1 MREYSTSLG
10 GILSAMASAA
20 QPMGD
25 PYQVLKVTGEWNS
38 KTTEDY
44 IGMCKAEITGS
55 KEIQQDL
62 AYMAGQW
69 RDTVVREIG
78 RERYN
83 ELSEQLGGDL
93 AYAYMDYRV
102 EELMIDRL
110 VKERMPKSSA
120 DYIIRKAAESS
131 LLGLSQTLNRSPLAE
146 EIEARGEAAYRPK
159 GWEKGAGRVLGATAD
174 AVMMGGAGSWATLA
188 KFVGADVAISAVASR
203 FEPEKSPKLSVEQ
216 CISKGV
222 FGSERNVFTDFRKE
236 AATVQTGDSALI
248 VAANEQLKKK
258 IPVMNF
264 NFLEWMQTPKF
275 TPFQMSEKP
284 GHPEK
289 KNERAERY
297 KDVPLIVAPGQEEA
311 YLKHLEKY
319 KNATAVKSTKEST
332 QPEMEQREKV
342 EKEERQVVIPHEEEK
357 QEREAVQTNTNGWSG
372 LLGTL
377 GLEGLGDITGNLG
390 YVMAMLPDI
399 LLGAFTGKTQSLR
412 FGDNLLPIASIVAGL
427 FVRNPLLKMLLVGLG
442 GANLLNKAGH
452 EALGRPMPSADVH
465 TENQYRRY
473 PDEPLN
479 SRIVNPVLQGS
490 TLIATIDRVPCT
502 IQLTPTVAEAY
513 RAGALPLNTLANAVL
528 AKSDQLRHIALNSG
542 SVNTAAEIEFP
553 KLQEI
558 GGTLTLESNSNAN
571 NIAFPSLKKI
581 LGSCSVTTTDLKNDI
596 EFTNLESIGTDGA
609 DEQIKFEIEATNI
622 LCPKLKTINGKFDIA
637 TSSFMFGMEV
647 DKVSYPNVESISEN
661 LSITCPYS
669 DFGSNGILSI
679 DFSGLKS
686 VKGISI
692 SGQGDVTDF
701 SSFKYLFENNVLTGE
716 SQWSVKECGYN
727 PTFQEM
733 KDGKYKLAE

>member
-1 MREYSTSLG
+1 MDGIRHSRQFAEIERLVSDYFHCHLAPVMSKTQAFLTKKQGEEMREYSTSLG

-78 RERYN
+78 RERYD

-174 AVMMGGAGSWATLA
+174 TVMMGGVGSWATLA

-203 FEPEKSPKLSVEQ
+203 FEPEKPDTLSVEQ

-236 AATVQTGDSALI
+236 AATMQTGKSELI
-248 VAANEQLKKK
+248 TAANEQLKKK
-258 IPVMNF
+258 TPVVSF
-264 NFLEWMQTPKF
+264 NFSEWLQIRNH
-275 TPFQMSEKP
+275 TPFFWMTGQDEKEP
-284 GHPEK
+284 D
-289 KNERAERY
+289 RAERY
-297 KDVPLIVAPGQEEA
+297 KDVPLVVAPGREEA
-311 YLKHLEKY
+311 YLNDLAKKS
-319 KNATAVKSTKEST
+319 NVAAATPQKEST
-332 QPEMEQREKV
+332 ETEQREKV
-342 EKEERQVVIPHEEEK
+342 EKEERQTVIPHEEK
-357 QEREAVQTNTNGWSG
+357 TQEEPPVQTNTRGWSG
-372 LLGTL
+372 LFGTL

-452 EALGRPMPSADVH
+452 EALGRPMSSSAGH

-528 AKSDQLRHIALNSG
+528 AKSDQLNRIASQNY
-542 SVNTAAEIEFP
+542 
-553 KLQEI
+553 
-558 GGTLTLESNSNAN
+558 
-571 NIAFPSLKKI
+571 
-581 LGSCSVTTTDLKNDI
+581 D
-596 EFTNLESIGTDGA
+596 DGQR
-609 DEQIKFEIEATNI
+609 E
-622 LCPKLKTINGKFDIA
+622 TIVR
-637 TSSFMFGMEV
+637 TR
-647 DKVSYPNVESISEN
+647 
-661 LSITCPYS
+661 
-669 DFGSNGILSI
+669 GI
-679 DFSGLKS
+679 
-686 VKGISI
+686 
-692 SGQGDVTDF
+692 Q
-701 SSFKYLFENNVLTGE
+701 
-716 SQWSVKECGYN
+716 
-727 PTFQEM
+727 
-733 KDGKYKLAE
+733 

>member
-1 MREYSTSLG
+1 MDGIRHSRQFAEIERLVSDYFHCHLAPVMSKTQAFLTKKQGEEMREYSTSLG

-258 IPVMNF
+258 IPVLNF
-264 NFLEWMQTPKF
+264 DFSGWMHSWNNN
-275 TPFQMSEKP
+275 PFGINGFSEFKISRFN
-284 GHPEK
+284 EK
-289 KNERAERY
+289 EHGKDARY
-297 KDVPLIVAPGQEEA
+297 KNVPLVVAPGQEEA
-311 YLKHLEKY
+311 YLNDLAKK
-319 KNATAVKSTKEST
+319 KGTSATPTPEQT
-332 QPEMEQREKV
+332 QPEAEQKEKV
-342 EKEERQVVIPHEEEK
+342 ETEEPQPVISQKEAITGE
-357 QEREAVQTNTNGWSG
+357 QTEQANTNGWNG
-372 LLGTL
+372 LFGTL
-377 GLEGLGDITGNLG
+377 GLDGMGDITGNLG

-412 FGDNLLPIASIVAGL
+412 FGDNLLPIASIVAGI
-427 FVRNPLLKMLLVGLG
+427 FVPNPLLKMLLVGLG

-452 EALGRPMPSADVH
+452 EALQERTEGKLLKVISDDV
-465 TENQYRRY
+465 QYRRY
-473 PDEPLN
+473 ADEPLN
-479 SRIVNPVLQGS
+479 PRIVNPILQGS

-502 IQLTPTVAEAY
+502 IQLTPPVADAY

-528 AKSDQLRHIALNSG
+528 AKSDQLRRIVSQNYDDG
-542 SVNTAAEIEFP
+542 Q
-553 KLQEI
+553 QE
-558 GGTLTLESNSNAN
+558 
-571 NIAFPSLKKI
+571 
-581 LGSCSVTTTDLKNDI
+581 
-596 EFTNLESIGTDGA
+596 
-609 DEQIKFEIEATNI
+609 
-622 LCPKLKTINGKFDIA
+622 TIVR
-637 TSSFMFGMEV
+637 TR
-647 DKVSYPNVESISEN
+647 
-661 LSITCPYS
+661 
-669 DFGSNGILSI
+669 GI
-679 DFSGLKS
+679 
-686 VKGISI
+686 
-692 SGQGDVTDF
+692 Q
-701 SSFKYLFENNVLTGE
+701 
-716 SQWSVKECGYN
+716 
-727 PTFQEM
+727 
-733 KDGKYKLAE
+733 

>member
-1 MREYSTSLG
+1 MDGIRHSRQFAEIERLVSDYFHCHLAPVMSKTQAFLTKKQGEEMREYSTSLG

-20 QPMGD
+20 QPMSD

-174 AVMMGGAGSWATLA
+174 TVMMGGVGSWATLA

-203 FEPEKSPKLSVEQ
+203 FEPEKPDTLSVEQ

-236 AATVQTGDSALI
+236 AATMQTGKSELI
-248 VAANEQLKKK
+248 TAANEQLKKK
-258 IPVMNF
+258 TPVVSF
-264 NFLEWMQTPKF
+264 NFSEWLQIRNH
-275 TPFQMSEKP
+275 TPFFWMTGQDEKEP
-284 GHPEK
+284 D
-289 KNERAERY
+289 RAERY
-297 KDVPLIVAPGQEEA
+297 KDVPLVVAPGREEA
-311 YLKHLEKY
+311 YLNDLAKKS
-319 KNATAVKSTKEST
+319 NVAAATPQKEST
-332 QPEMEQREKV
+332 ETEQREKV
-342 EKEERQVVIPHEEEK
+342 EKEERQTVIPHEEK
-357 QEREAVQTNTNGWSG
+357 TQEEPPVQTNTRGWSG
-372 LLGTL
+372 LFGTL

-452 EALGRPMPSADVH
+452 EALGRPMSSSAGH

-528 AKSDQLRHIALNSG
+528 AKSDQLNRIASQNY
-542 SVNTAAEIEFP
+542 
-553 KLQEI
+553 
-558 GGTLTLESNSNAN
+558 
-571 NIAFPSLKKI
+571 
-581 LGSCSVTTTDLKNDI
+581 D
-596 EFTNLESIGTDGA
+596 DGQR
-609 DEQIKFEIEATNI
+609 E
-622 LCPKLKTINGKFDIA
+622 TIVR
-637 TSSFMFGMEV
+637 TR
-647 DKVSYPNVESISEN
+647 
-661 LSITCPYS
+661 
-669 DFGSNGILSI
+669 GI
-679 DFSGLKS
+679 
-686 VKGISI
+686 
-692 SGQGDVTDF
+692 Q
-701 SSFKYLFENNVLTGE
+701 
-716 SQWSVKECGYN
+716 
-727 PTFQEM
+727 
-733 KDGKYKLAE
+733 

>member
-1 MREYSTSLG
+1 MDGIRHSRQFAEIERLVSDYFHCHLAPVMSKTQAFLTKKQGEEMREYSTSLG

-131 LLGLSQTLNRSPLAE
+131 LLGLSQTLNRSPLSE

-174 AVMMGGAGSWATLA
+174 TVMMGGVGSWATLA

-203 FEPEKSPKLSVEQ
+203 FEPEKPDTLSVEQ

-236 AATVQTGDSALI
+236 AATMQTGKSELI
-248 VAANEQLKKK
+248 TAANEQLKKK
-258 IPVMNF
+258 TPVVSF
-264 NFLEWMQTPKF
+264 NFSEWLQIRNH
-275 TPFQMSEKP
+275 TPFFWMTGQDEKEP
-284 GHPEK
+284 D
-289 KNERAERY
+289 RAERY
-297 KDVPLIVAPGQEEA
+297 KDVPLVVAPGREEA
-311 YLKHLEKY
+311 YLNDLAKKS
-319 KNATAVKSTKEST
+319 NVAAATPQKEST
-332 QPEMEQREKV
+332 ETEQREKV
-342 EKEERQVVIPHEEEK
+342 EKEERQTVIPHEEK
-357 QEREAVQTNTNGWSG
+357 TQEEPPVQTNTRGWSG
-372 LLGTL
+372 LFGTL

-452 EALGRPMPSADVH
+452 EALGRPMSSSAGH

-528 AKSDQLRHIALNSG
+528 AKSDQLNRIASQNY
-542 SVNTAAEIEFP
+542 
-553 KLQEI
+553 
-558 GGTLTLESNSNAN
+558 
-571 NIAFPSLKKI
+571 
-581 LGSCSVTTTDLKNDI
+581 D
-596 EFTNLESIGTDGA
+596 DGQR
-609 DEQIKFEIEATNI
+609 E
-622 LCPKLKTINGKFDIA
+622 TIVR
-637 TSSFMFGMEV
+637 TR
-647 DKVSYPNVESISEN
+647 
-661 LSITCPYS
+661 
-669 DFGSNGILSI
+669 GI
-679 DFSGLKS
+679 
-686 VKGISI
+686 
-692 SGQGDVTDF
+692 Q
-701 SSFKYLFENNVLTGE
+701 
-716 SQWSVKECGYN
+716 
-727 PTFQEM
+727 
-733 KDGKYKLAE
+733 

>member
-1 MREYSTSLG
+1 MDGIRHSRQFAEMERLVSDYFHCHLAPVMSKTQAYLTKKQGEEMREYSTSLG

-69 RDTVVREIG
+69 RDTVVQEIG
-78 RERYN
+78 RKRYD

-93 AYAYMDYRV
+93 PYAYMDYRV

-131 LLGLSQTLNRSPLAE
+131 LLGLSQTFNRSPLAV

-174 AVMMGGAGSWATLA
+174 TVMMGGVGSWATLA

-203 FEPEKSPKLSVEQ
+203 FEPEKPDTLSVEE

-236 AATVQTGDSALI
+236 ATTMQTGKSELI
-248 VAANEQLKKK
+248 TAANEQLKKK
-258 IPVMNF
+258 TPVISF
-264 NFLEWMQTPKF
+264 NFSEWLQTRNH
-275 TPFQMSEKP
+275 TPFFWMTGQDEKEP
-284 GHPEK
+284 D
-289 KNERAERY
+289 RAERY
-297 KDVPLIVAPGQEEA
+297 KDVPLVVAPGQEEA

-319 KNATAVKSTKEST
+319 KNATTVTATKEST

-342 EKEERQVVIPHEEEK
+342 EKEERQTVIPHEEK
-357 QEREAVQTNTNGWSG
+357 TREEPLVQANTNGWSG

-452 EALGRPMPSADVH
+452 EALGRPMPSSAGH

-479 SRIVNPVLQGS
+479 PRIVNPVLQGS

-528 AKSDQLRHIALNSG
+528 AKSDQLNRIASQNY
-542 SVNTAAEIEFP
+542 
-553 KLQEI
+553 
-558 GGTLTLESNSNAN
+558 
-571 NIAFPSLKKI
+571 
-581 LGSCSVTTTDLKNDI
+581 D
-596 EFTNLESIGTDGA
+596 DGQR
-609 DEQIKFEIEATNI
+609 E
-622 LCPKLKTINGKFDIA
+622 TIVR
-637 TSSFMFGMEV
+637 TR
-647 DKVSYPNVESISEN
+647 
-661 LSITCPYS
+661 
-669 DFGSNGILSI
+669 GI
-679 DFSGLKS
+679 
-686 VKGISI
+686 
-692 SGQGDVTDF
+692 Q
-701 SSFKYLFENNVLTGE
+701 
-716 SQWSVKECGYN
+716 
-727 PTFQEM
+727 
-733 KDGKYKLAE
+733 

>member
-1 MREYSTSLG
+1 MDGIRHSRQFAEIERLVSDYFHCHLAPVMSKTQAFLTKKQGEEMREYSTSLG

-20 QPMGD
+20 QPMSD

-69 RDTVVREIG
+69 RDTVVQEIG
-78 RERYN
+78 RKRYD

-120 DYIIRKAAESS
+120 EYIIRKAAESS
-131 LLGLSQTLNRSPLAE
+131 LLGLSQTLNHSPLSE

-174 AVMMGGAGSWATLA
+174 TVMMGGVGSWATLA

-203 FEPEKSPKLSVEQ
+203 FEPEKPDTLSVEQ

-236 AATVQTGDSALI
+236 AATMQTGKSELI
-248 VAANEQLKKK
+248 TAANEQLKKK
-258 IPVMNF
+258 TPVVSF
-264 NFLEWMQTPKF
+264 NFSEWLQIRNH
-275 TPFQMSEKP
+275 TPFFWMTGQDEKEP
-284 GHPEK
+284 D
-289 KNERAERY
+289 RAERY
-297 KDVPLIVAPGQEEA
+297 KDVPLVVAPGREEA
-311 YLKHLEKY
+311 YLNDLAKKS
-319 KNATAVKSTKEST
+319 NVAAATPQKEST
-332 QPEMEQREKV
+332 ETEQREKV
-342 EKEERQVVIPHEEEK
+342 EKEERQTVIPHEEK
-357 QEREAVQTNTNGWSG
+357 TQEEPPVQTNTRGWSG
-372 LLGTL
+372 LFGTL

-452 EALGRPMPSADVH
+452 EALGRPMSSSAGH

-528 AKSDQLRHIALNSG
+528 AKSDQLNRIASQNY
-542 SVNTAAEIEFP
+542 
-553 KLQEI
+553 
-558 GGTLTLESNSNAN
+558 
-571 NIAFPSLKKI
+571 
-581 LGSCSVTTTDLKNDI
+581 D
-596 EFTNLESIGTDGA
+596 DGQR
-609 DEQIKFEIEATNI
+609 E
-622 LCPKLKTINGKFDIA
+622 TIVR
-637 TSSFMFGMEV
+637 TR
-647 DKVSYPNVESISEN
+647 
-661 LSITCPYS
+661 
-669 DFGSNGILSI
+669 GI
-679 DFSGLKS
+679 
-686 VKGISI
+686 
-692 SGQGDVTDF
+692 Q
-701 SSFKYLFENNVLTGE
+701 
-716 SQWSVKECGYN
+716 
-727 PTFQEM
+727 
-733 KDGKYKLAE
+733 

>member
-1 MREYSTSLG
+1 MDGIRHSRQFAEIERLVSDYFHCHLAPVMSKTQAYLTKKQGEEMREYSTSLG

-69 RDTVVREIG
+69 RDTVVQEIG
-78 RERYN
+78 RKRYD

-131 LLGLSQTLNRSPLAE
+131 LLGLSQTFNRSPLAV

-174 AVMMGGAGSWATLA
+174 TVMMGGVGSWATLA

-203 FEPEKSPKLSVEQ
+203 FEPKKPDTLSVEQ

-222 FGSERNVFTDFRKE
+222 FGSERNVFADFRKE
-236 AATVQTGDSALI
+236 AATVQTGESPLI
-248 VAANEQLKKK
+248 MAANERLKKK
-258 IPVMNF
+258 IPVMDF
-264 NFLEWMQTPKF
+264 NFLKWMQTPKF
-275 TPFQMSEKP
+275 TPFQMPELP

-297 KDVPLIVAPGQEEA
+297 KDVPLVVAPGQEEA

-319 KNATAVKSTKEST
+319 KNATAVTAKKESA
-332 QPEMEQREKV
+332 QPETEQREKE
-342 EKEERQVVIPHEEEK
+342 EKEERQAVVPHKEEM
-357 QEREAVQTNTNGWSG
+357 QEEQAVQNNTNGWNG
-372 LLGTL
+372 LLGML
-377 GLEGLGDITGNLG
+377 GLDGMGDVTGNLG

-412 FGDNLLPIASIVAGL
+412 LGDNLLPIASIVAGL

-452 EALGRPMPSADVH
+452 EALGRPMPSAAEQ
-465 TENQYRRY
+465 TEKQYRRY

-479 SRIVNPVLQGS
+479 PRIVNPVLQGS

-528 AKSDQLRHIALNSG
+528 AKSDQLRHIASQNY
-542 SVNTAAEIEFP
+542 
-553 KLQEI
+553 
-558 GGTLTLESNSNAN
+558 
-571 NIAFPSLKKI
+571 
-581 LGSCSVTTTDLKNDI
+581 D
-596 EFTNLESIGTDGA
+596 DGQR
-609 DEQIKFEIEATNI
+609 ETVVR
-622 LCPKLKTINGKFDIA
+622 TR
-637 TSSFMFGMEV
+637 
-647 DKVSYPNVESISEN
+647 
-661 LSITCPYS
+661 
-669 DFGSNGILSI
+669 GI
-679 DFSGLKS
+679 
-686 VKGISI
+686 
-692 SGQGDVTDF
+692 Q
-701 SSFKYLFENNVLTGE
+701 
-716 SQWSVKECGYN
+716 
-727 PTFQEM
+727 
-733 KDGKYKLAE
+733 

>member
-44 IGMCKAEITGS
+44 IAMCKAEITGS

-62 AYMAGQW
+62 AYISGQW

-78 RERYN
+78 RERYD

-174 AVMMGGAGSWATLA
+174 TVMMGGVGSWATLA

-236 AATVQTGDSALI
+236 AATVQTGDSALT

-258 IPVMNF
+258 IPVMDF
-264 NFLEWMQTPKF
+264 SFSKWMQTPKF
-275 TPFQMSEKP
+275 TPFQMPEIP

-319 KNATAVKSTKEST
+319 KNATTVTAKKEST
-332 QPEMEQREKV
+332 QPEMEQEMTIPMTTKGMILDQMVQIFTRKGCHVYACNAFLNHVHILVEIPSPTDFAKIINKV
-342 EKEERQVVIPHEEEK
+342 KSSTGVVYRKYPEYADFSGWAAGFDSFSVSFNDLNRVKHHIEK
-357 QEREAVQTNTNGWSG
+357 QET
-372 LLGTL
+372 
-377 GLEGLGDITGNLG
+377 
-390 YVMAMLPDI
+390 
-399 LLGAFTGKTQSLR
+399 
-412 FGDNLLPIASIVAGL
+412 
-427 FVRNPLLKMLLVGLG
+427 
-442 GANLLNKAGH
+442 
-452 EALGRPMPSADVH
+452 VH
-465 TENQYRRY
+465 QELSFE
-473 PDEPLN
+473 DE
-479 SRIVNPVLQGS
+479 
-490 TLIATIDRVPCT
+490 
-502 IQLTPTVAEAY
+502 Y
-513 RAGALPLNTLANAVL
+513 
-528 AKSDQLRHIALNSG
+528 DQLLEENGFNAYQDFMRASFSAYAAVNNHI
-542 SVNTAAEIEFP
+542 
-553 KLQEI
+553 
-558 GGTLTLESNSNAN
+558 
-571 NIAFPSLKKI
+571 
-581 LGSCSVTTTDLKNDI
+581 KN
-596 EFTNLESIGTDGA
+596 
-609 DEQIKFEIEATNI
+609 KR
-622 LCPKLKTINGKFDIA
+622 K
-637 TSSFMFGMEV
+637 
-647 DKVSYPNVESISEN
+647 
-661 LSITCPYS
+661 
-669 DFGSNGILSI
+669 
-679 DFSGLKS
+679 
-686 VKGISI
+686 
-692 SGQGDVTDF
+692 
-701 SSFKYLFENNVLTGE
+701 
-716 SQWSVKECGYN
+716 
-727 PTFQEM
+727 
-733 KDGKYKLAE
+733 